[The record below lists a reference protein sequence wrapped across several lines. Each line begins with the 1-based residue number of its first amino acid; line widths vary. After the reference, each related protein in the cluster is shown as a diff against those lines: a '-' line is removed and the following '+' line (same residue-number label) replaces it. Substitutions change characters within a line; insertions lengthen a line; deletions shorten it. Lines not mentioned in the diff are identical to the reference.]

1 MKKYVLDVKKLK
13 KLMVDLDI
21 KSLNDLAA
29 GSGVSRPTIYDMM
42 NGKGLV
48 SQPFLK
54 ICEYLKVEPL
64 SLMEGENDQTGD

>member
-21 KSLNDLAA
+21 RSMNDLAA
-29 GSGVSRPTIYDMM
+29 GSGVSRPTIYEMM
-42 NGKGLV
+42 NGKGLI

-54 ICEYLKVEPL
+54 VCEYLKVEPL
-64 SLMEGENDQTGD
+64 SLMEEKDDPAGD